1 MKRYLYILILLWLGP
16 LAPSMAQSIQSLE
29 SIQESVRLFL
39 EQETA
44 GQSGEIEIQVG
55 RLDSRLRLGEC
66 EQEMK
71 VFWPDG
77 ARRVGNVTLGVSC
90 ERPSWSLFVRA
101 GVEVMEPILVSSRP
115 LSRGTVLGENDFEVV
130 KQGISRLSSG
140 YYTVPD
146 QVIGAVMTRSVRA
159 GTVFTPSLLKPAA
172 LVRRGDYITILA
184 ITGGLQ
190 VRMEGE
196 ALADGAL
203 GDVIRVRN
211 ISSRQEIEGE
221 VIGVGQVQVRM

>member
-1 MKRYLYILILLWLGP
+1 
-16 LAPSMAQSIQSLE
+16 MAQAIQSLE

-44 GQSGEIEIQVG
+44 GQSGEIEIQIG
-55 RLDSRLRLGEC
+55 RLDSRLRLDKC
-66 EQEMK
+66 EQELQ

-77 ARRVGNVTLGVSC
+77 ARRVGNVTLGVRC
-90 ERPSWSLFVRA
+90 EQPSWSLFVRA
-101 GVEVMEPILVSSRP
+101 SVEVMEQILVSSRP
-115 LSRGTVLGENDFEVV
+115 LSRGTVLGVDDFEVI

-140 YYTVPD
+140 YYTAPD
-146 QVIGAVMTRSVRA
+146 QVLGAVMTRSVRA
-159 GTVFTPSLLKPAA
+159 GTVLTPSLLKPPA

-203 GDVIRVRN
+203 GDMIRVRN
-211 ISSRQEIEGE
+211 LSSRQEIEAE
-221 VIGVGQVQVRM
+221 VVGVGQVRVRM